1 MENMRPFGMKKAFG
15 EAELKKEPNIHRQK
29 NGGVFAV
36 DQYPSQSMAFLSWLV
51 TVHCQ
56 PTANCQ
62 PPPYFS
68 YKYEK

>member
-36 DQYPSQSMAFLSWLV
+36 DQYPSQSMAFLS
-51 TVHCQ
+51 
-56 PTANCQ
+56 
-62 PPPYFS
+62 
-68 YKYEK
+68 